1 MDLLTGNLALRGP
14 EVERGGL
21 NVELAREI
29 FNREQHGF
37 PNRGRLTTPPHP
49 RLALASARQRL
60 MWWLSSAGEHR
71 AGPSEAL
78 RSRRC
83 DARRPAPRIQPCP
96 WWAGGGQGL

>member
-1 MDLLTGNLALRGP
+1 MDLLTGYFPLRSP
-14 EVERGGL
+14 EVEGGWF

-29 FNREQHGF
+29 FDREQHGV
-37 PNRGRLTTPPHP
+37 PKRGRLTTPPHP

-60 MWWLSSAGEHR
+60 LWWLGSAGEHR

-96 WWAGGGQGL
+96 